1 MRRILVTGIFYFSST
16 GNSLYIAKRI
26 GASFSESVFF
36 IPHYQGGFDQFQ
48 DIVIVSPVYSFGL
61 PKHVYD
67 FLITLPKTPAV
78 YVVLNY
84 GGMMGGADYYT
95 YQLAKTHEVN
105 IRAVYAVK
113 MPENFTLTFS
123 TPQLY
128 NRMILKSAEKKTER
142 LIDRIKNKQEHL
154 PSKKKTNEA
163 AYEKNKANWH
173 LLAADFS
180 VKDNCTKCKK
190 CIRICPV
197 ENIAI
202 VEDKIRFSDKC
213 VACLGCYHRCPQKA
227 IVYKN
232 KHKKDRYINPYIEES
247 EIGNDIEKES

>member
-1 MRRILVTGIFYFSST
+1 M
-16 GNSLYIAKRI
+16 
-26 GASFSESVFF
+26 
-36 IPHYQGGFDQFQ
+36 
-48 DIVIVSPVYSFGL
+48 
-61 PKHVYD
+61 
-67 FLITLPKTPAV
+67 
-78 YVVLNY
+78 VLNY

-95 YQLAKTHEVN
+95 YQLAKKHEVN

-142 LIDRIKNKQEHL
+142 LIDSIKSKQEHL

-163 AYEKNKANWH
+163 AYEKNLANWH
-173 LLAADFS
+173 LLAEDFS

-190 CIRICPV
+190 CIRLCPV
-197 ENIAI
+197 DNIAI

-213 VACLGCYHRCPQKA
+213 VADQKYLQ
-227 IVYKN
+227 IIK
-232 KHKKDRYINPYIEES
+232 
-247 EIGNDIEKES
+247 

>member
-1 MRRILVTGIFYFSST
+1 MDEENFCDRYFLFFFY
-16 GNSLYIAKRI
+16 R
-26 GASFSESVFF
+26 
-36 IPHYQGGFDQFQ
+36 QQ
-48 DIVIVSPVYSFGL
+48 PVYSKKNRGF
-61 PKHVYD
+61 
-67 FLITLPKTPAV
+67 FLRERIFYPAF
-78 YVVLNY
+78 
-84 GGMMGGADYYT
+84 YYT
-95 YQLAKTHEVN
+95 YQLAKKHEVN

-142 LIDRIKNKQEHL
+142 LIDSIKSKQEHL

-173 LLAADFS
+173 LLAEDFS

-190 CIRICPV
+190 CIRLCPV
-197 ENIAI
+197 DNIAI

-213 VACLGCYHRCPQKA
+213 VADQQYLQIIKQRRRFGVFSGASAVAGQKMKTATSSLPILHA
-227 IVYKN
+227 I
-232 KHKKDRYINPYIEES
+232 
-247 EIGNDIEKES
+247 

>member
-1 MRRILVTGIFYFSST
+1 MDEENFCDRYFLFFFY
-16 GNSLYIAKRI
+16 R
-26 GASFSESVFF
+26 
-36 IPHYQGGFDQFQ
+36 QQ
-48 DIVIVSPVYSFGL
+48 PVYSKKDRGF
-61 PKHVYD
+61 
-67 FLITLPKTPAV
+67 FLRERIFYPAF
-78 YVVLNY
+78 
-84 GGMMGGADYYT
+84 YYT
-95 YQLAKTHEVN
+95 YQLAKKHEVN

-142 LIDRIKNKQEHL
+142 LIDSIKSKQEHL

-173 LLAADFS
+173 LLAEDFS

-197 ENIAI
+197 DNIAI

-213 VACLGCYHRCPQKA
+213 VADQQYLQIIKQRRRFGVFSGASAQHLLLERKSLD
-227 IVYKN
+227 K
-232 KHKKDRYINPYIEES
+232 R
-247 EIGNDIEKES
+247 

>member
-36 IPHYQGGFDQFQ
+36 IPHYQGGFDRFQ

-67 FLITLPKTPAV
+67 FLISLPKTPAV

-95 YQLAKTHEVN
+95 YQLAKKHKVN

-142 LIDRIKNKQEHL
+142 LIDRIKSKQEHL

-197 ENIAI
+197 DNIALI
-202 VEDKIRFSDKC
+202 EDKIRFSDKC

>member
-1 MRRILVTGIFYFSST
+1 M
-16 GNSLYIAKRI
+16 
-26 GASFSESVFF
+26 
-36 IPHYQGGFDQFQ
+36 
-48 DIVIVSPVYSFGL
+48 IVSPVYSFGL

-67 FLITLPKTPAV
+67 FLISLPKAPAV

-84 GGMMGGADYYT
+84 GGMMGGAGYYT
-95 YQLAKTHEVN
+95 YQLAKTHKVN

-197 ENIAI
+197 DNIALI
-202 VEDKIRFSDKC
+202 EDKIRFSDKC

-232 KHKKDRYINPYIEES
+232 KHKKDRYMNPYIEES

>member
-1 MRRILVTGIFYFSST
+1 MRRIFVTGIFYFSST

-67 FLITLPKTPAV
+67 FLISLPKAPAV

-95 YQLAKTHEVN
+95 YQLAKKHEVN

-142 LIDRIKNKQEHL
+142 LIDSIKSKQEHL

-173 LLAADFS
+173 LLAEDFS

-190 CIRICPV
+190 CIRLCPV
-197 ENIAI
+197 DNIAI

-213 VACLGCYHRCPQKA
+213 VADQQYLQIIKQRRRFGVFSGASAQHLLLERQSLDK
-227 IVYKN
+227 
-232 KHKKDRYINPYIEES
+232 R
-247 EIGNDIEKES
+247 

>member
-1 MRRILVTGIFYFSST
+1 MTGIFYFSST

-67 FLITLPKTPAV
+67 FLISLPKTPAV

-95 YQLAKTHEVN
+95 YQLAKKHEVN

-128 NRMILKSAEKKTER
+128 NRMILKSAEKKTEQ
-142 LIDRIKNKQEHL
+142 LIDRIKSKQEHL

-190 CIRICPV
+190 CIRLCPV

>member
-1 MRRILVTGIFYFSST
+1 MRRIFVTGIFYFSST

-67 FLITLPKTPAV
+67 FLITLPKAPAV

-142 LIDRIKNKQEHL
+142 LIDKIKSKQEHL
-154 PSKKKTNEA
+154 LSKKKTNEA

-190 CIRICPV
+190 SVNVSLSV
-197 ENIAI
+197 E
-202 VEDKIRFSDKC
+202 R
-213 VACLGCYHRCPQKA
+213 
-227 IVYKN
+227 
-232 KHKKDRYINPYIEES
+232 
-247 EIGNDIEKES
+247 

>member
-1 MRRILVTGIFYFSST
+1 MTGIVYFSST

-36 IPHYQGGFDQFQ
+36 IPHYQGGFDRFQ

-67 FLITLPKTPAV
+67 FLISLPKAPAV

-95 YQLAKTHEVN
+95 YQLAKKHEVN

-142 LIDRIKNKQEHL
+142 LIDRIKSKQEHL

-173 LLAADFS
+173 LLAEDFS

-190 CIRICPV
+190 CIRLCPV
-197 ENIAI
+197 
-202 VEDKIRFSDKC
+202 DKFC
-213 VACLGCYHRCPQKA
+213 HR
-227 IVYKN
+227 
-232 KHKKDRYINPYIEES
+232 R
-247 EIGNDIEKES
+247 G

>member
-1 MRRILVTGIFYFSST
+1 MTGIFYFSST

-26 GASFSESVFF
+26 GDSFSESVFF

-67 FLITLPKTPAV
+67 FLITLPKTPAI

-95 YQLAKTHEVN
+95 YQLAKTHKVN

-142 LIDRIKNKQEHL
+142 LIDRIKSKQEHL

-190 CIRICPV
+190 CIRLCPV

-232 KHKKDRYINPYIEES
+232 KHKKDRYINPYVEES

>member
-1 MRRILVTGIFYFSST
+1 MTGIFYFSST

-26 GASFSESVFF
+26 GAFFSESVFF

-113 MPENFTLTFS
+113 MPENFTLTFF

-142 LIDRIKNKQEHL
+142 LIDRIKSKQDHL

-173 LLAADFS
+173 LLAEDFS
-180 VKDNCTKCKK
+180 DKDNCTKCKK
-190 CIRICPV
+190 CIRLCPV
-197 ENIAI
+197 DNIAI

>member
-1 MRRILVTGIFYFSST
+1 MTGIFYFSST

-26 GASFSESVFF
+26 GASFSESVLF

-61 PKHVYD
+61 PKHVND

-142 LIDRIKNKQEHL
+142 LIDSIKSKQEHL

-197 ENIAI
+197 DNIAI

>member
-1 MRRILVTGIFYFSST
+1 MTGIFYFSST

-84 GGMMGGADYYT
+84 GDMMGGADYYT
-95 YQLAKTHEVN
+95 YQLAKKHEVN

-142 LIDRIKNKQEHL
+142 LIDRIKSKQEHL

-173 LLAADFS
+173 LLAADFN

-197 ENIAI
+197 DNIALI
-202 VEDKIRFSDKC
+202 EDKIRFSDKC

-232 KHKKDRYINPYIEES
+232 KHKKDRYMNPYIEES

>member
-1 MRRILVTGIFYFSST
+1 MRRIFVTGIFYFSST

-67 FLITLPKTPAV
+67 FLISLPKAPAV

-95 YQLAKTHEVN
+95 YQLAKKHEVN

-142 LIDRIKNKQEHL
+142 LIDSIKSKQEHL

-180 VKDNCTKCKK
+180 VKDNCT
-190 CIRICPV
+190 
-197 ENIAI
+197 
-202 VEDKIRFSDKC
+202 RFSDKC
-213 VACLGCYHRCPQKA
+213 VADQQYLQIIKQRRRFGVFSGASAQHLFLERKSLD
-227 IVYKN
+227 K
-232 KHKKDRYINPYIEES
+232 R
-247 EIGNDIEKES
+247 

>member
-1 MRRILVTGIFYFSST
+1 M
-16 GNSLYIAKRI
+16 
-26 GASFSESVFF
+26 
-36 IPHYQGGFDQFQ
+36 
-48 DIVIVSPVYSFGL
+48 SPVYSFGL

-95 YQLAKTHEVN
+95 YQLAKKHKVN

-142 LIDRIKNKQEHL
+142 LIDRIKKQAGTSAVKKENK
-154 PSKKKTNEA
+154 
-163 AYEKNKANWH
+163 
-173 LLAADFS
+173 
-180 VKDNCTKCKK
+180 
-190 CIRICPV
+190 
-197 ENIAI
+197 
-202 VEDKIRFSDKC
+202 
-213 VACLGCYHRCPQKA
+213 
-227 IVYKN
+227 
-232 KHKKDRYINPYIEES
+232 
-247 EIGNDIEKES
+247 

>member
-1 MRRILVTGIFYFSST
+1 MRRIFVTGIFYFSST

-67 FLITLPKTPAV
+67 FLISLPKAPAV

-95 YQLAKTHEVN
+95 YQLAKKHEVN

-142 LIDRIKNKQEHL
+142 LIDRIKSKQEHL

-190 CIRICPV
+190 CIRLCPV
-197 ENIAI
+197 DNIAI

-213 VACLGCYHRCPQKA
+213 VADQQYLQIIKQRRRFGVFSGASAQYLLLERQSLDK
-227 IVYKN
+227 
-232 KHKKDRYINPYIEES
+232 R
-247 EIGNDIEKES
+247 

>member
-1 MRRILVTGIFYFSST
+1 MVIILMTGIFYFSST

-26 GASFSESVFF
+26 GSHFFEKVFF
-36 IPHYQGGFDQFQ
+36 IPNYHGDINQFQ

-67 FLITLPKTPAV
+67 FVITLPKTPTV

-84 GGMMGGADYYT
+84 GGMIGGADYYT
-95 YQLAKTHEVN
+95 YQLAKTHGVN
-105 IRAVYAVK
+105 IRAIYAIK

-128 NRMILKSAEKKTER
+128 NRIVLKSAEKK
-142 LIDRIKNKQEHL
+142 IDRIIDGIKNKQKYL

-163 AYEKNKANWH
+163 AHEKNKANWH
-173 LLAADFS
+173 LLSADFR
-180 VKDNCTKCKK
+180 VKDNCIKCKK
-190 CIRICPV
+190 CIHICPV
-197 ENIAI
+197 DNITI
-202 VEDKIRFSDKC
+202 TDDKIQFLDKC

-227 IVYKN
+227 IIYKGR
-232 KHKKDRYINPYIEES
+232 HKKDRYINPNIRES
-247 EIGNDIEKES
+247 EIGKDI

>member
-1 MRRILVTGIFYFSST
+1 MRRIFVTGIFYFSST

-36 IPHYQGGFDQFQ
+36 IPHYQGGFDLFQ

-67 FLITLPKTPAV
+67 FLISLPKAPAV

-95 YQLAKTHEVN
+95 YQLAKKHEVN

-142 LIDRIKNKQEHL
+142 LIDSIKSKQEHL

-190 CIRICPV
+190 CIRLCPV
-197 ENIAI
+197 
-202 VEDKIRFSDKC
+202 DKFC
-213 VACLGCYHRCPQKA
+213 HR
-227 IVYKN
+227 
-232 KHKKDRYINPYIEES
+232 R
-247 EIGNDIEKES
+247 G

>member
-1 MRRILVTGIFYFSST
+1 MTGIFYFSST

-67 FLITLPKTPAV
+67 FLISLPKAPAV

-95 YQLAKTHEVN
+95 YQLAKKHKVN

-123 TPQLY
+123 TPQFY

-142 LIDRIKNKQEHL
+142 LIDSIKSKQEHL

-190 CIRICPV
+190 CIRLCPV
-197 ENIAI
+197 DNIALI
-202 VEDKIRFSDKC
+202 EDKIRFSDKC
-213 VACLGCYHRCPQKA
+213 VADQQYLQIIKQRRRFGVFSGASAQHRLLERQSLDK
-227 IVYKN
+227 
-232 KHKKDRYINPYIEES
+232 R
-247 EIGNDIEKES
+247 

>member
-1 MRRILVTGIFYFSST
+1 MGGIILMTGIFYFSST

-26 GASFSESVFF
+26 GDYFSERVSF
-36 IPHYQGGFDQFQ
+36 IPNYHGDLNQYQ

-67 FLITLPKTPAV
+67 FVITLPKTSTV

-95 YQLAKTHEVN
+95 YQLAKTHGVN

-128 NRMILKSAEKKTER
+128 NRIVLKSAEKK
-142 LIDRIKNKQEHL
+142 IDRIIDGIKSKQKSL
-154 PSKKKTNEA
+154 PPKKKTNGA
-163 AYEKNKANWH
+163 SYEKNKANWN
-173 LLAADFS
+173 LIARDFS
-180 VKDNCTKCKK
+180 VKDNCIKCKK

-197 ENIAI
+197 DNITI
-202 VEDKIRFSDKC
+202 TDDKIIFLDKC

-227 IVYKN
+227 IVYKHR
-232 KHKKDRYINPYIEES
+232 HKKDRYINPNIRES
-247 EIGNDIEKES
+247 GIGKDI

>member
-1 MRRILVTGIFYFSST
+1 MTGIFYFSST

-67 FLITLPKTPAV
+67 FLISLPKTPAV

>member
-1 MRRILVTGIFYFSST
+1 M
-16 GNSLYIAKRI
+16 
-26 GASFSESVFF
+26 
-36 IPHYQGGFDQFQ
+36 
-48 DIVIVSPVYSFGL
+48 IVSPVYSFGL

-67 FLITLPKTPAV
+67 FLISLPKAPAV

-113 MPENFTLTFS
+113 MPENFTLTFF

-142 LIDRIKNKQEHL
+142 LIDRIKSKQEHL

-190 CIRICPV
+190 CIRLCPV

-202 VEDKIRFSDKC
+202 IEDKIRFSDKC

-232 KHKKDRYINPYIEES
+232 KHKKDRYLNPYIEES

>member
-1 MRRILVTGIFYFSST
+1 MRRIFVTGIFYFSST

-67 FLITLPKTPAV
+67 FLISLPKAPAV

-95 YQLAKTHEVN
+95 YQLAKKHEVN

-142 LIDRIKNKQEHL
+142 LIDSIKSKQEHL

-173 LLAADFS
+173 LLA
-180 VKDNCTKCKK
+180 
-190 CIRICPV
+190 
-197 ENIAI
+197 
-202 VEDKIRFSDKC
+202 
-213 VACLGCYHRCPQKA
+213 
-227 IVYKN
+227 
-232 KHKKDRYINPYIEES
+232 
-247 EIGNDIEKES
+247 

>member
-1 MRRILVTGIFYFSST
+1 MRRIFVTGIFYFSST

-67 FLITLPKTPAV
+67 FLISLPKAPAV

-95 YQLAKTHEVN
+95 YQLAKMHKVN

-128 NRMILKSAEKKTER
+128 NRMILKSAEKR
-142 LIDRIKNKQEHL
+142 R
-154 PSKKKTNEA
+154 
-163 AYEKNKANWH
+163 
-173 LLAADFS
+173 
-180 VKDNCTKCKK
+180 
-190 CIRICPV
+190 
-197 ENIAI
+197 
-202 VEDKIRFSDKC
+202 
-213 VACLGCYHRCPQKA
+213 
-227 IVYKN
+227 
-232 KHKKDRYINPYIEES
+232 
-247 EIGNDIEKES
+247 ND

>member
-1 MRRILVTGIFYFSST
+1 MTGIFYFSST

-26 GASFSESVFF
+26 GNHFAEKAHY
-36 IPHYQGGFDQFQ
+36 IPNYQGDTNKFKS
-48 DIVIVSPVYSFGL
+48 IIIVSPVYSWGL

-67 FLITLPKTPAV
+67 FLVSLSETPTV

-95 YQLAKTHEVN
+95 YQLAKTHGIN
-105 IRAVYAVK
+105 IRAVYSIK

-123 TPQLY
+123 TPVFY
-128 NRMILKSAEKKTER
+128 NRVVIKSAEKK
-142 LIDRIKNKQEHL
+142 IDKIIDGIKKEQHHL
-154 PSKKKTNEA
+154 LSQKKTKEN

-180 VKDNCTKCKK
+180 INDSCVKCRK
-190 CIRICPV
+190 CINICPV
-197 ENIAI
+197 DNIIMQDENIH
-202 VEDKIRFSDKC
+202 FLDKC

-232 KHKKDRYINPYIEES
+232 RHKKDRYINPNINEN
-247 EIGNDIEKES
+247 EIGKDV

>member
-1 MRRILVTGIFYFSST
+1 MTGIFYFSST

-67 FLITLPKTPAV
+67 FLISLPKAPAV

-95 YQLAKTHEVN
+95 YQLAKKHEVN

-142 LIDRIKNKQEHL
+142 LIDRIKSKQEHL

-197 ENIAI
+197 DNIAI

-247 EIGNDIEKES
+247 ELGNDIEKES